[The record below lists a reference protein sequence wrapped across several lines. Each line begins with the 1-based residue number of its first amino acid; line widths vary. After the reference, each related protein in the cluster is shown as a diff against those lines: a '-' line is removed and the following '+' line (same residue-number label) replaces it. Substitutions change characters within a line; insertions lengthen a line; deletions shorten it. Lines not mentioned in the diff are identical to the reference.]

1 MMFCPKCKI
10 EYREGFYK
18 CADCGADLVYRLP
31 DEASDRFRVEVND
44 VHFVEVFSTYR
55 QDDIAF
61 LKSILDEEDVTYFF
75 QGESSILL
83 IAAGAYARL
92 MVKVEDAPRVV
103 EILQDLDFIERE

>member
-1 MMFCPKCKI
+1 MFCPKCKI

-18 CADCGADLVYRLP
+18 CADYGADLVDRLP
-31 DEASDRFRVEVND
+31 VEVSDRFNDEVCNED
-44 VHFVEVFSTYR
+44 FVEVFSTYR

-92 MVKVEDAPRVV
+92 MVKAEDAPRVR
-103 EILQDLDFIERE
+103 EILLDLGFVEKL